1 MKATEPPRLLGAA
14 DLERLGIT
22 TPDVVRCI
30 EAAVTAAEDGRLWA
44 APKSVLLPADGR
56 YVMSTLALGEDPAL
70 LVSKALVVNPAVS
83 PGIGAS
89 VTVCDGHTGRPLAVL
104 DGNWVTAVR
113 TAGLSAVAARRLAR
127 AEASSI
133 AFVGCGVQASSH
145 LRAFAECFP
154 LREVRALGRG
164 TANRDRL
171 LAAAAALGLDTV
183 AADGPDH
190 ALDGAD
196 LVVSSITLAPDVEPF
211 LDARL
216 LPEGAFAAVTD
227 LALPWLPAGLPA
239 FDRIVIDDRAQ
250 EAGSSRPMVDPVL
263 VSGDLVDLVTGRV
276 PGRLDAVE
284 RTAFVFRGLA
294 LGDFALA
301 ALACDRAGILEGACL
316 GARED

>member
-30 EAAVTAAEDGRLWA
+30 EGAVMAAEDGRLWA

-56 YVMSTLALGEDPAL
+56 YVMSTLALGEDPPL

-89 VTVCDGHTGRPLAVL
+89 VSVCDGHTGRLLAVL

-113 TAGLSAVAARRLAR
+113 TAGLSAVAARRMAR
-127 AEASSI
+127 AEASII

-183 AADGPDH
+183 AADGPGH
-190 ALDGAD
+190 ALDGAG

-216 LPEGAFAAVTD
+216 LPEGSFAAVTD

-250 EAGSSRPMVDPVL
+250 EAGSARPMVDPVL
-263 VSGDLVDLVTGRV
+263 VSGDLADLVTGRV